1 MKQRIIKA
9 HLNSIIRILLNM
21 NTWNL
26 GDTLIKATNMFIVI
40 FTFFHLL
47 HSDPGEGN
55 GSPLQY
61 SWLEN
66 PMNRGAWWATGH
78 GVTKSWTPLSN

>member
-1 MKQRIIKA
+1 
-9 HLNSIIRILLNM
+9 M

-26 GDTLIKATNMFIVI
+26 GDTLLKATNMFIVI

-55 GSPLQY
+55 GKPLQY
-61 SWLEN
+61 SFLEN
-66 PMNRGAWWATGH
+66 CMDRGAWWATVH
-78 GVTKSWTPLSN
+78 GVTRNQTQLSD